1 MEENYLTHIDFC
13 GCLFG
18 YLVDKNI
25 RIFNSNRLE
34 THLKNSINFDE
45 YLFTL
50 FIDIDTDTVIQEGIN
65 FYQTI
70 GWLCMDLT
78 SSNVTITMNKAIS
91 SKLIEDVPLQYKES
105 IELLANSFQ
114 KEKVKV
120 NVK

>member
-18 YLVDKNI
+18 YLVNKNI

-50 FIDIDTDTVIQEGIN
+50 FIDIDIDTVIQEGIN

-70 GWLCMDLT
+70 DGVCMDLT
-78 SSNVTITMNKAIS
+78 SSNVIITLNKDDS
-91 SKLIEDVPLQYKES
+91 SKLIEDVPLQYREG